1 MGAKRNVESFVKEEV
16 VSRSLAHDAEIV
28 DERFFN
34 SNLRVELILGD
45 TCALIFVSG
54 RLTVA
59 ANPLWLEMRGDMD
72 SPRLI
77 HRETKQYV

>member
-1 MGAKRNVESFVKEEV
+1 MRVKRDVEVLVKEEV

-34 SNLRVELILGD
+34 SNFRVELILCD
-45 TCALIFVSG
+45 TSALIFVSG

-77 HRETKQYV
+77 HGEAK

>member
-1 MGAKRNVESFVKEEV
+1 
-16 VSRSLAHDAEIV
+16 
-28 DERFFN
+28 
-34 SNLRVELILGD
+34 
-45 TCALIFVSG
+45 LIFVSG

-77 HRETKQYV
+77 HGEAK

>member
-34 SNLRVELILGD
+34 SNLRVELILV
-45 TCALIFVSG
+45 TPV
-54 RLTVA
+54 
-59 ANPLWLEMRGDMD
+59 P
-72 SPRLI
+72 
-77 HRETKQYV
+77 